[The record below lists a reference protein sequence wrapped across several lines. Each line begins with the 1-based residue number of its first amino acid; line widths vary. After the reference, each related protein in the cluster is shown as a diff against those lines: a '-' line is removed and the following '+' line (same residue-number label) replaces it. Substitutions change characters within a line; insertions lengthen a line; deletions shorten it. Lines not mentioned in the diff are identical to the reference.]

1 MLDQTFSLHVNIFSS
16 YSVPRRCFSPF
27 PISHPIFVFLFALY
41 MRQRRTSLPPGGI
54 CPFGA
59 PENRGRFS
67 RKGRRGGRPSPF
79 HPPTP
84 LSLSSPGRTA
94 KHRPSPPCS
103 SLCVKVP
110 EMAEGPLSLGWCADI
125 VHSSVRLGASHRGGK
140 CTPPSWCRPYLSP
153 AKATLLPHH
162 PFLWLFFMQ
171 LPLPFLQRRFWK
183 MLSKKRGVT
192 SENSTAFLL
201 SLSQKQ
207 EPPYFR
213 LHSDPLSLD
222 NKVAGTE
229 PINSHVLLPASQR
242 QNISWTLRRPEPQTF
257 PFFGRSLPV
266 ISGALVFSEKS
277 PLPPLHLLPLFF

>member
-1 MLDQTFSLHVNIFSS
+1 MHF
-16 YSVPRRCFSPF
+16 
-27 PISHPIFVFLFALY
+27 
-41 MRQRRTSLPPGGI
+41 
-54 CPFGA
+54 
-59 PENRGRFS
+59 
-67 RKGRRGGRPSPF
+67 
-79 HPPTP
+79 
-84 LSLSSPGRTA
+84 
-94 KHRPSPPCS
+94 
-103 SLCVKVP
+103 
-110 EMAEGPLSLGWCADI
+110 
-125 VHSSVRLGASHRGGK
+125 SVRLGASHRGGK

-153 AKATLLPHH
+153 AKATLLPPPHH

-192 SENSTAFLL
+192 SENSTAFPF

-257 PFFGRSLPV
+257 PFFGRSLSV

-277 PLPPLHLLPLFF
+277 PLPPLHLLPLSFFYRAVLLTGGRGRRAWREEEEEDGSLVANRKRKERGEEEGNWKLLSTPSSFSFLLSFPSPLFLFSTKGFPSSPLPVSSHSPWPV